1 MKQPFLLTQ
10 IFQFLYPLIRD
21 HGRIRVV
28 WLLLLSLIISGL
40 EFALAVS
47 FASLAQ
53 VLTPSVS
60 SQDSSVLLDRL
71 AYLAH
76 IIWTDLEP
84 YHALLLTSLAT
95 LVLLLLLRA
104 ILQLLYQWQLG
115 VFSERLGM
123 YCRLKV
129 FRFYQYSPSLWLSE
143 SGLAELNFNITAST
157 TIATITAQTLH
168 LLSNLLILS
177 FLLLGLLFSSH
188 LQSPLFVILL
198 CLIASSILHSLRKVI
213 KHNAQKLVT
222 NELEIAQITHDALY
236 GIETLRLSQKE
247 PFVFDRFNRA
257 LRQLLKTKISQTLL
271 SRLPTLSLEIFGF
284 FSLFV
289 CALFYTHLAAFS
301 LTKLSNALALLA
313 AIAWRSLPIINQ
325 SLNAYTALRINL
337 PYLARVKSLFK
348 LEQDFIDQRLMICS
362 NQASTEPKRRL
373 SSTFDFNKDIHFKN
387 LSFRYPNRTQ
397 WALNNIDM
405 CLHKGRKFALIGDS
419 GAGKSTLA
427 QLLTGLSQTD
437 YGQILIDGQELNL
450 QQLSHWL
457 PQVGYV
463 PQKSHIFDLS
473 LQENI
478 ALRDLG
484 TSLDIKRVQQC
495 CQLAHIDFIHE
506 LHQGYHTLLGENG
519 YTLSGGQIQRIALA
533 RALYHSPKLL
543 ILDEACNAIGHN
555 TESQIL
561 KTLLLNQ
568 NLTLVL
574 ISHRIEVCEHF
585 DEVIWLKDGAIC
597 RSGPPQEVL
606 TEYKKYLRHE
616 KLQISI
622 QKELS

>member
-10 IFQFLYPLIRD
+10 IFQFLYPLIR
-21 HGRIRVV
+21 HHERIRVV
-28 WLLLLSLIISGL
+28 WLLLLSLIISAL

-53 VLTPSVS
+53 VLTPSAS
-60 SQDSSVLLDRL
+60 SQDSSLLLDIL

-115 VFSERLGM
+115 VFSESLGM
-123 YCRLKV
+123 YSRLKV
-129 FRFYQYSPSLWLSE
+129 FRFYQFSPSLWLSE

-177 FLLLGLLFSSH
+177 SLLLGLLFSSH
-188 LQSPLFVILL
+188 LQSSLFVILL
-198 CLIASSILHSLRKVI
+198 CLIASSILRFLRKII
-213 KHNAQKLVT
+213 KKNAQKLVT

-236 GIETLRLSQKE
+236 GIEALRLAQKE
-247 PFVFDRFNRA
+247 RFVFERFNES
-257 LRQLLKTKISQTLL
+257 LRQLLKIKISQTLL

-289 CALFYTHLAAFS
+289 CALFYTHISESS
-301 LTKLSNALALLA
+301 LVKLSNTLALLA

-325 SLNAYTALRINL
+325 SLNAYTALRLNL

-348 LEQDFIDQRLMICS
+348 LEQDFIDQRLIICS
-362 NQASTEPKRRL
+362 GQASAESKKTL
-373 SSTFDFNKDIHFKN
+373 SSAFDFNDNIQFKN

-397 WALNNIDM
+397 WALNNINM
-405 CLHKGRKFALIGDS
+405 YLHQGRKLALIGDS

-427 QLLTGLSQTD
+427 QLLTGLFQAE
-437 YGQILIDGQELNL
+437 YGQILIDGQKLSL

-473 LQENI
+473 LQDNI
-478 ALRDLG
+478 ALKDLG
-484 TSLDIKRVQQC
+484 SSLDMKRVKQC

-543 ILDEACNAIGHN
+543 ILDEACNAIDSN

-568 NLTLVL
+568 NLTLVF
-574 ISHRIEVCEHF
+574 ISHRIEASEHF
-585 DEVIWLKDGAIC
+585 DEVIWLKGGAIY
-597 RSGPPQEVL
+597 RTGPPQEVL

-616 KLQISI
+616 KI
-622 QKELS
+622 